1 MDGGLSCTP
10 FAFKASVGEAI
21 MATAKNTSTNEPSY
35 EFLDR
40 AETAKALHSSV
51 RQVERWTA
59 QGRLGHV
66 RLGLKTLYTPEQIA
80 AFVASCTV
88 DPK

>member
-1 MDGGLSCTP
+1 M
-10 FAFKASVGEAI
+10 
-21 MATAKNTSTNEPSY
+21 AKNTATPEQQY

-40 AETAKALHSSV
+40 AATAKLLHASL
-51 RQVERWTA
+51 RQIERWTA

-88 DPK
+88 EPTK